1 MTELT
6 YNPAQSSIQHPASSI
21 QYPASCLLP
30 PASSFV
36 AVCVRT
42 RSNEIND
49 LIAAECEHLTGGLPD
64 SEGVAVCRAVDQ
76 THRAAYVRTGLRRIA
91 QADTFADLLDV
102 LRQTRLDLDD
112 FRVDALYL
120 SGRFPMPQQEAVVAA
135 ANAIHC
141 RANVAAPRHRLLL
154 VAQRGTFWLGEI
166 LAESTQS
173 YAPHMKKPCHVSI
186 SLEARIARALVNLVV
201 PPGRL
206 GAPQAAG
213 TLIDPCCGT
222 GSILLEA
229 AALGLTAYGADR
241 NPKMAHMAQRNLL
254 HFGYPPRV
262 VCADARVWSQPAD
275 ALVTDVPY
283 GRQLES
289 AEDELPAILAN
300 GARLAPLGVY
310 VAGSDITTHLTAA
323 GYGDVDVLRLVK
335 PNGFTRYVHRARV
348 ERII

>member
-1 MTELT
+1 MNESARQESADQESA
-6 YNPAQSSIQHPASSI
+6 NEHPASNIQHPAST
-21 QYPASCLLP
+21 L
-30 PASSFV
+30 V

-42 RSNEIND
+42 RSNEINN
-49 LIAAECEHLTGGLPD
+49 LIAAECEHLTGGRPD

-76 THRAAYVRTGLRRIA
+76 THRAAYVRTGLLRIA
-91 QADTFADLLDV
+91 QAATFENLLGV
-102 LRQTRLDLDD
+102 LRQTSLDLEG
-112 FRVDALYL
+112 FRVDALCL
-120 SGRFPMPQQEAVVAA
+120 SGRFPIPQQEAVVAA

-141 RANVAAPRHRLLL
+141 RANLAAPRHRLLL
-154 VAQRGTFWLGEI
+154 VAQRETFWLGEI

-173 YAPHMKKPCHVSI
+173 YAPHMKKPCHVSV

-201 PPGRL
+201 PP
-206 GAPQAAG
+206 AG

-262 VCADARVWSQPAD
+262 VCADARTWTQTAD
-275 ALVTDVPY
+275 ALVTDIPY

-289 AEDELPAILAN
+289 AEEDLPAILAN
-300 GARLAPLGVY
+300 CARLAPLAVF
-310 VAGSDITTHLTAA
+310 VAGEDIVTQLAAA
-323 GYGDVDVLRLVK
+323 GYEDIEVLRLVK
-335 PNGFTRYVHRARV
+335 PNGFTRYVHRAWV
-348 ERII
+348 M

>member
-1 MTELT
+1 MRNESTATSIQHLASS
-6 YNPAQSSIQHPASSI
+6 NPHPVSSIQHSASS
-21 QYPASCLLP
+21 L
-30 PASSFV
+30 V

-49 LIAAECEHLTGGLPD
+49 LIAAECEHLTGGRPD
-64 SEGVAVCRAVDQ
+64 AEGVAVCQ
-76 THRAAYVRTGLRRIA
+76 TVEDIPRAAYVRTGLRRIA
-91 QADTFADLLDV
+91 QAATFADLLDV
-102 LRQTRLDLDD
+102 LRQTPLDLDD

-135 ANAIHC
+135 ADAIHC
-141 RANVAAPRHRLLL
+141 RANLAAPRHRLLL
-154 VAQRGTFWLGEI
+154 VAQRGTFWIGEI
-166 LAESTQS
+166 LAEASQS
-173 YAPHMKKPCHVSI
+173 YAPHLKKPCHVSV

-201 PPGRL
+201 PP
-206 GAPQAAG
+206 AG

-229 AALGLTAYGADR
+229 VALGLTAYGADR

-262 VCADARVWSQPAD
+262 VCADARTWTQTAD

-289 AEDELPAILAN
+289 AEEDLPAIMAN
-300 GARLAPLGVY
+300 GARLAPLAVY
-310 VAGSDITTHLTAA
+310 VAGGDITPQLTAA
-323 GYGDVDVLRLVK
+323 GYGNVEVLRLVK
-335 PNGFTRYVHRARV
+335 PNGFTRYVHRAQV
-348 ERII
+348 M

>member
-1 MTELT
+1 MNQRMWTESSAT
-6 YNPAQSSIQHPASSI
+6 SIQYPVSSI
-21 QYPASCLLP
+21 QYPASDL
-30 PASSFV
+30 V

-49 LIAAECEHLTGGLPD
+49 LIAAECEHLTGGCPD
-64 SEGVAVCRAVDQ
+64 AEGVAVCRTVEYI
-76 THRAAYVRTGLRRIA
+76 HRAAYVRTGLRRIA
-91 QADTFADLLDV
+91 QAATFADLLDA
-102 LRQTRLDLDD
+102 LRQTPLDLDD

-120 SGRFPMPQQEAVVAA
+120 SGRFPVPQQEAVVAA
-135 ANAIHC
+135 ADAIHC

-154 VAQRGTFWLGEI
+154 VAQRETFWIGEI
-166 LAESTQS
+166 LAEATQS
-173 YAPHMKKPCHVSI
+173 YTPHLKKPCHVSI

-201 PPGRL
+201 PP
-206 GAPQAAG
+206 AG

-262 VCADARVWSQPAD
+262 VCADARTWSQTAD
-275 ALVTDVPY
+275 TLVTDVPY

-289 AEDELPAILAN
+289 AEEDLPAILENCAC
-300 GARLAPLGVY
+300 LAPLAVY
-310 VAGSDITTHLTAA
+310 VAGSDITAQVTAA
-323 GYGDVDVLRLVK
+323 GYGNVEVFRLVK

-348 ERII
+348 AEGGSVCPPSSS